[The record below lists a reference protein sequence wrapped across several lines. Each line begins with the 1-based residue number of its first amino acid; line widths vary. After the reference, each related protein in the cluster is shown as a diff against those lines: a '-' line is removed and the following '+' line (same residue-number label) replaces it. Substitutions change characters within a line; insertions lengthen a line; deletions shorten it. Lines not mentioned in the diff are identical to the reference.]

1 MSRFDTAA
9 LRQGGAVALVFAV
22 PFSVASRLVSDQPGN
37 SPWTAVLWLA
47 ALLGFGLGAGIAA
60 WTQTKRLPFLHG
72 MVCAGGTF
80 LAAQGVFIVIKLARG
95 GTVHWLSVFFTFT
108 TVLFVGIIGGGLGSA
123 LQARGITPGF
133 RNGAGSTRQGD
144 EG

>member
-1 MSRFDTAA
+1 
-9 LRQGGAVALVFAV
+9 VALVFAV
-22 PFSVASRLVSDQPGN
+22 PFSIASRLVADQSGS

-47 ALLGFGLGAGIAA
+47 ALFGFGLGAGIAA

-80 LAAQGVFIVIKLARG
+80 LAAQSVFIIIKLARG

-108 TVLFVGIIGGGLGSA
+108 TVLFVGIVGGGLGSA

-133 RNGAGSTRQGD
+133 RDRAGTTHQGD

>member
-1 MSRFDTAA
+1 VSRFDRDA
-9 LRQGGAVALVFAV
+9 LRHGAWVSLVFAV
-22 PFSVASRLVSDQPGN
+22 PFSVGSRLVADHSPK

-60 WTQTKRLPFLHG
+60 WTQNTRLPFLHG

-80 LAAQGVFIVIKLARG
+80 LAAQGVFVVIKLARG

-108 TVLFVGIIGGGLGSA
+108 TVLFAGIIGGGLGSA

-133 RNGAGSTRQGD
+133 RNGTGSTRQGD